1 GDPYSAFARI
11 AAMTAIVSSVLAMA
25 GIAFGGSGAG
35 SAATTST
42 LPKSTVLGAA
52 AGTGSESLYNS
63 YELLEDTYDMQYSE
77 LSKLNKSMR
86 DLNNNI
92 SGLVANILQYGI
104 GGASSWNVAEG
115 KVYGSSYKYGKQFDD
130 IAGYAL
136 AGATLGPVGLII
148 NYVMEKLTGNFVG
161 ELVGKLFNY
170 VFGGKVTTAIEETGL
185 AMQPGSVSS
194 VMAGLGIDAQ
204 TYALIKA
211 VKDGGLFSSDKTSY
225 KTQYDELATSTK
237 DLIGSIYEDI
247 STTLVFLTDEFGT
260 DMSKTLGYAFESI
273 KLNLKDMDA
282 EEINETLQNYFS
294 GIGDTA
300 VEALFGTLLRGYQ
313 EVGEGLMETA
323 VRLVRDKAVIS
334 DILEKTNQEFI
345 GSIKNIIAFSE
356 ELIKL
361 AGGLDV
367 LQDSFETY
375 YKSFIPESERMA
387 NTYKDISSVLGD
399 LNMALPETRDG
410 YKELV
415 ESLDLSFKEVTSVV
429 SSSSGTA
436 SAVNNTASQ
445 LKSLGMVL
453 TAAIAAGDVAKI
465 QQYQAA
471 MNVLMNNMNN
481 AANQT
486 ATTIGTTTTVITKG
500 QQEQY
505 AALLLYAEY
514 ADAYYSYIEEIEAKR
529 ASMQIELL
537 EAQGKS
543 EEALALQRQMELDAM
558 DESLRALQE
567 EIWATEELSKAMEEV
582 ANRSETVSD
591 WLNSLITSSVIPV
604 TSAEAYQEQ
613 YDKLYAES
621 GTAEGLSDFLNY
633 ATQYLNFMK
642 SYSGDYLDIYNKVIR
657 DVSVLDPEYVSPQ
670 QAFVNDF
677 LANPANYGGVDREN
691 ILGSYASGTDY
702 VPKTGPY
709 ILHEGEKV
717 IRSSDNSS
725 ADNKK
730 IIQILS
736 SLVSSA
742 QPIVIPL
749 DGKVI
754 AKTVGKYIPIT
765 PELTDAIRRVQ

>member
-1 GDPYSAFARI
+1 
-11 AAMTAIVSSVLAMA
+11 MLAIL
-25 GIAFGGSGAG
+25 
-35 SAATTST
+35 
-42 LPKSTVLGAA
+42 
-52 AGTGSESLYNS
+52 SL
-63 YELLEDTYDMQYSE
+63 
-77 LSKLNKSMR
+77 
-86 DLNNNI
+86 
-92 SGLVANILQYGI
+92 
-104 GGASSWNVAEG
+104 
-115 KVYGSSYKYGKQFDD
+115 
-130 IAGYAL
+130 
-136 AGATLGPVGLII
+136 
-148 NYVMEKLTGNFVG
+148 
-161 ELVGKLFNY
+161 
-170 VFGGKVTTAIEETGL
+170 
-185 AMQPGSVSS
+185 
-194 VMAGLGIDAQ
+194 
-204 TYALIKA
+204 
-211 VKDGGLFSSDKTSY
+211 
-225 KTQYDELATSTK
+225 
-237 DLIGSIYEDI
+237 
-247 STTLVFLTDEFGT
+247 
-260 DMSKTLGYAFESI
+260 
-273 KLNLKDMDA
+273 
-282 EEINETLQNYFS
+282 S

-323 VRLVRDKAVIS
+323 VRLVRDKAVITNV
-334 DILEKTNQEFI
+334 LEKTNQEFI
-345 GSIKNIIAFSE
+345 GSIENIIAFSE

-375 YKSFIPESERMA
+375 YSSFISESERMS
-387 NTYKDISSVLGD
+387 NTYKDLSSVLGD
-399 LNMALPETRDG
+399 LNMALPETREG
-410 YKELV
+410 YRALV
-415 ESLDLSFKEVTSVV
+415 ESLDLSYKEVISVIP
-429 SSSSGTA
+429 SASGA
-436 SAVNNTASQ
+436 ESAISNTASQ

-453 TAAIAAGDVAKI
+453 TAAIAAGDVAKL

-471 MNVLMNNMNN
+471 MNALMNNMNN

-486 ATTIGTTTTVITKG
+486 AATVGTTTTVITKG

-505 AALLLYAEY
+505 AALLLYSEY
-514 ADAYYSYIEEIEAKR
+514 ADAYYSYLEEIEAKR
-529 ASMQIELL
+529 ASMEIELL

-642 SYSGDYLDIYNKVIR
+642 SYSGDYVDIYKKVIA